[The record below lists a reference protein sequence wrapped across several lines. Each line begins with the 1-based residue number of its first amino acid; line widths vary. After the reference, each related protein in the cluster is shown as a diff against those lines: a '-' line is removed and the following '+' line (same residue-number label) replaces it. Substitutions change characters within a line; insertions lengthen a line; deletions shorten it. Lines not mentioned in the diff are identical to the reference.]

1 MNRSLY
7 LTPGIFLLLLVATL
21 SWYIVNEQRVRSRLR
36 EARTRAAL
44 DRHERMTF
52 VDLLDGTDVVAKP
65 AAGNKA
71 PLASRVFGYDVR
83 RLDLYPVHPTA
94 LVIIALP
101 IAILAACIVSALAG
115 KVAVLLSVVFWPFL
129 TRLQFSRWQ
138 NKRRT
143 TLFKQFPDALA
154 MIVRGVRV
162 GIPVSE
168 AINIVSREGAVPT
181 DGEFARVGEQ
191 LAIGVPLDEALRL
204 MADRN
209 GLSEYRFFATA
220 LALQGQTG
228 GNLSETL
235 EGLAETIRKRV
246 AARARG
252 YALAAE
258 ARTSANVLTV
268 LPMLLFVA
276 LWFMNPSYVETLV
289 TDSSGRMVLGSA
301 IFLLSFGVMSMR
313 MMIKKSLS

>member
-1 MNRSLY
+1 MNLSLY
-7 LTPGIFLLLLVATL
+7 LAPGFFLLLLVASL
-21 SWYIVNEQRVRSRLR
+21 GSYVVNEGLARARQR
-36 EARTRAAL
+36 ETRTRAAL

-52 VDLLDGTDVVAKP
+52 VDLMEPSDVVAKP
-65 AAGNKA
+65 ASEAKT
-71 PLASRVFGYDVR
+71 PLLSRLFGYDLR
-83 RLDLYPVHPTA
+83 RLDLYPIHPA
-94 LVIIALP
+94 VLIVMALP
-101 IAILAACIVSALAG
+101 VAILVASVVAALAG
-115 KVAVLLSVVFWPFL
+115 KMALLLSVAIWPIL
-129 TRLQFSRWQ
+129 TRYQFGRWQ
-138 NKRRT
+138 DKRMT

-168 AINIVSREGAVPT
+168 AINIVSSEGAVPT
-181 DGEFARVGEQ
+181 GGEFGRVGEQ

-209 GLSEYRFFATA
+209 GLPEYRFFATA

-235 EGLAETIRKRV
+235 EGLADTIRKRV

-268 LPMLLFVA
+268 LPLLLFVA
-276 LWFMNPSYVETLV
+276 LWFMNPAYVETLV
-289 TDSSGRMVLGSA
+289 TDQSGRMVLGAA
-301 IFLLSFGVMSMR
+301 IFLLSFGVVAMR
-313 MMIKKSLS
+313 MMIRKSLS